1 MNPSTRRASRRS
13 ALPHPDGRL
22 SGCFEICVFCGH
34 THSAAERL
42 RVVRRMLPCTAEDV
56 LDGWSCLFD
65 GPEGREQLQGALR
78 ELGAVCDADGEWCLP

>member
-1 MNPSTRRASRRS
+1 
-13 ALPHPDGRL
+13 
-22 SGCFEICVFCGH
+22 
-34 THSAAERL
+34 
-42 RVVRRMLPCTAEDV
+42 MLPCTAEDV